1 MTIKKRTKQTGYPI
15 CLIISRYTYILI
27 FMKLDNKSL
36 RYIEKWLCL
45 VPRNDFTFGI
55 TRNII
60 IHVLTNEL
68 KSMTKYREG

>member
-36 RYIEKWLCL
+36 RYIEKWMCL
-45 VPRNDFTFGI
+45 VQRYGFILYYSTTFGI
-55 TRNII
+55 TIGI
-60 IHVLTNEL
+60 SFLIHTRLVD
-68 KSMTKYREG
+68 S